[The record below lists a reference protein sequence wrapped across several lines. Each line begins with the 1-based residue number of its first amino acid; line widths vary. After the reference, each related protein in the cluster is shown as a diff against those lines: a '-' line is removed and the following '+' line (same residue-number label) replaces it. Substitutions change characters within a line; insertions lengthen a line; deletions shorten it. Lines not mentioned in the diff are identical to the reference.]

1 MSGGAQLL
9 LSALVASL
17 VVACAGASDVAP
29 EAGAEIGKNPPASTR
44 PPDGPEPPGRP
55 QPPTRY
61 PPPAHPASH
70 LVPVWSASLAELVG
84 DSIIVERRGDR
95 VLATGRPAAGMPQ
108 VLTLIDLEQRSAE
121 PPRQVKT
128 NTWGIFDLLDDGL
141 LLDVEPYRHVLYAF
155 DASTLEPRWTTDFGE
170 EHCLL
175 DRRVI
180 GGWLVA
186 QLGEC
191 HAGLY
196 RPEQLLGIGLK
207 NGHVHWRVDVDLSLT
222 WRSMWS
228 DGTRVY
234 LTRARGYDS
243 PESTLEALDVQ
254 TGERLWS
261 VPLPPASCGASSD
274 GTRVLVDAPDG
285 ERQLLSADTGALVRT
300 IPAQVP
306 RCGRMM
312 YGTAPNDPTAVVEGG
327 QAVYFDGGDLVLVEL
342 TEGRELWRCSGLAPP
357 GTDPMLGVAIADDAV
372 FVRQPGDRVVAV
384 NRVSGLIDW
393 EWGVPGL
400 AFVHPIEV
408 VVGDGPSRPWLLVE
422 GERLWL
428 FERASQPAPAERAE
442 VRGRLVAGEGLKPRD
457 VARRVV
463 LIGDTSVTTDRRG
476 GFRGAVTTRG
486 AVRVELVQ
494 GPPQWERD
502 EGRPP
507 IAAEPVWVTLD
518 GSGSYEVQ
526 AIAVFADPDADG

>member
-1 MSGGAQLL
+1 MLW
-9 LSALVASL
+9 SAFVASL
-17 VVACAGASDVAP
+17 AVACAGASDVAP
-29 EAGAEIGKNPPASTR
+29 EAGAEIGKASPTPPR
-44 PPDGPEPPGRP
+44 PPEGPEPPGRP
-55 QPPTRY
+55 RPPTQY
-61 PPPAHPASH
+61 PPPVRPASH
-70 LVPVWSASLAELVG
+70 LVPAWSVSLPELVG
-84 DSIIVERRGDR
+84 DSIMVERCKDR
-95 VLATGRPAAGMPQ
+95 LLATGRPAPGLPQ
-108 VLTLIDLEQRSAE
+108 KLTLIDLQRRSTE

-128 NTWGIFDLLDDGL
+128 NTWGTFDLLDDGV

-155 DASTLEPRWTTDFGE
+155 DASTLEPRWNADFGE
-170 EHCLL
+170 ERCLL

-196 RPEQLLGIGLK
+196 RPEQLVGIGLK
-207 NGHVHWRVDVDLSLT
+207 DGHVHWRVDVDLSLT

-228 DGTRVY
+228 DGTRGY

-243 PESTLEALDVQ
+243 PESTLEAFDVQ
-254 TGERLWS
+254 TGTELWS

-274 GTRVLVDAPDG
+274 GTWVLVDAPDG
-285 ERQLLSADTGALVRT
+285 ARQLLSAETGELVRT

-327 QAVYFDGGDLVLVEL
+327 QALYFDGDDLALVDF
-342 TEGRELWRCSGLAPP
+342 TEDRELWRCRGLEPP
-357 GTDPMLGVAIADDAV
+357 GPNPMLGVAMSADAV
-372 FVRQPGDRVVAV
+372 FVTQPGDRVVAV
-384 NRVSGLIDW
+384 NRGSGLIDW
-393 EWGVPGL
+393 EWGIPGL
-400 AFVHPIEV
+400 AYVHPIEV
-408 VVGDGPSRPWLLVE
+408 VVGDGPSRPWLLVQ

-428 FERASQPAPAERAE
+428 FERESQPVPVERAE
-442 VRGRLVAGEGLKPRD
+442 IRGRLVAGEGLKKRD
-457 VARRVV
+457 VAHRAV
-463 LIGDTSVTTDRRG
+463 LIGGDLVTTDRRG
-476 GFRGAVTTRG
+476 GFRGRVTARG

-502 EGRPP
+502 EGRTP

-526 AIAVFADPDADG
+526 AIAVYVDPDADG